1 MTDFDVVIHKRAT
14 LGHSHTASQKGS
26 KDAQFCYYIGI
37 YVRPGD
43 SPMHTLKSA
52 FGLRQ
57 GPNPIS
63 CHWIGEVWE
72 DYASLKVTAPSTILL
87 DRTPVTTIAGFETPG
102 VEIAVIL
109 QALIQ
114 DNPTFPLYDVAYIWV
129 EKMDIRLC
137 SLHIVWKLRYHS
149 VSVGNQLRHLNNQI
163 DAIISISAQDNPN
176 MIAVRTS
183 IAESLAHFR
192 LTNET
197 AVCDWNNPRTRQQWA
212 QISEKYLR
220 PTTKINPLRLQ
231 ESTLP
236 TVPQDVTST
245 ALPCSA
251 LVVTENNFPKLAPSS
266 AITRASHLTLVPQLQ
281 ESYIKEVIAQALSKE
296 IDQFN
301 STTQKL
307 GEQLSAIEK
316 EQAAARER
324 DSLTI
329 AMIKENRE
337 ANEKMILEAREANRQ
352 TMQESREASMKLAA
366 AMERLAQFSHPP
378 TSFNAGVIPPAPQ
391 PPFKRREIETSSAP
405 ATRSSVKP
413 RQVGSIPME
422 QVDTVQSIAVK
433 GPPADPPDRSHS
445 THE

>member
-1 MTDFDVVIHKRAT
+1 
-14 LGHSHTASQKGS
+14 
-26 KDAQFCYYIGI
+26 
-37 YVRPGD
+37 
-43 SPMHTLKSA
+43 
-52 FGLRQ
+52 
-57 GPNPIS
+57 
-63 CHWIGEVWE
+63 
-72 DYASLKVTAPSTILL
+72 
-87 DRTPVTTIAGFETPG
+87 
-102 VEIAVIL
+102 
-109 QALIQ
+109 
-114 DNPTFPLYDVAYIWV
+114 
-129 EKMDIRLC
+129 
-137 SLHIVWKLRYHS
+137 
-149 VSVGNQLRHLNNQI
+149 
-163 DAIISISAQDNPN
+163 

-236 TVPQDVTST
+236 TAPQDVTPT

-251 LVVTENNFPKLAPSS
+251 LVVTENNFPKLAPPS
-266 AITRASHLTLVPQLQ
+266 ALTRASHLTLVPQLQ